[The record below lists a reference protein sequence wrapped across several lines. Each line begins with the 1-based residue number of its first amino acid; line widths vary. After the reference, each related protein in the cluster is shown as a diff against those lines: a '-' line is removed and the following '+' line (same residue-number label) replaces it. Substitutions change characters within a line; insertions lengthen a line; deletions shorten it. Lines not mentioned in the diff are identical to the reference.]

1 MGRIIAGMASSH
13 AYALVEPTGWDVMRG
28 RTRARYKAR
37 YGVEPELHPNIAD
50 ETPDVR
56 ERGYRHI
63 REALGFFER
72 QMREARPDAVIIV
85 GDDQDENF
93 TEDNL
98 PQIAVYTGA
107 EIHTTERASDGKRL
121 RGPRYPCHADLAHDL
136 LDGLV
141 EREFDVASCSNFP
154 KDELLSHAHGPI
166 MRRVLPDADIPVV
179 PVFVNAIHVPAPSPR
194 RCYRLGAAMREI
206 IERRPEGE
214 RVAIYASGGLS
225 HFTAGYPWKHYSG
238 PHGVGSI
245 SAEFDR
251 KALESMRDGEGD
263 RLEQLTSRDLLD
275 NGGIEMRSWITL
287 LGAVGN
293 VRPRFLHYQPF
304 YSAVMGMGAGYWEP
318 EGTNG

>member
-1 MGRIIAGMASSH
+1 MGKIMAGMASSH

-63 REALGFFER
+63 REALAFFER
-72 QMREARPDAVIIV
+72 RMRETRPDAVIIV

-93 TEDNL
+93 TEENL

-107 EIHTTERASDGKRL
+107 EIYTTERASDGSRL
-121 RGPRYPCHADLAHDL
+121 RGPRYPCHAELAHDL
-136 LDGLV
+136 LGGLV
-141 EREFDVASCSNFP
+141 DREFDVASCSTFP

-194 RCYRLGAAMREI
+194 RCYRLGVGHAGDHRKPARETSGWPYTPRAACPISPRDTRGNTTRGPM
-206 IERRPEGE
+206 
-214 RVAIYASGGLS
+214 ASGPSARSSTGR
-225 HFTAGYPWKHYSG
+225 PW
-238 PHGVGSI
+238 
-245 SAEFDR
+245 
-251 KALESMRDGEGD
+251 
-263 RLEQLTSRDLLD
+263 SR
-275 NGGIEMRSWITL
+275 
-287 LGAVGN
+287 
-293 VRPRFLHYQPF
+293 
-304 YSAVMGMGAGYWEP
+304 
-318 EGTNG
+318 